1 MNGGLR
7 AIAFFFL
14 LEPRWRFSR
23 EPAGCSRAHLSPED
37 LRGEMAKTER
47 AVALEPVA
55 GSRGAVGTER
65 VSTTVVESR
74 SSIEQVPET
83 PG

>member
-1 MNGGLR
+1 LAECIVNGGLR

-23 EPAGCSRAHLSPED
+23 EPAGCSRAHLSPEH

-47 AVALEPVA
+47 AVALEPV
-55 GSRGAVGTER
+55 GGTRGAVGTER
-65 VSTTVVESR
+65 VGSGRVYGR
-74 SSIEQVPET
+74 T